1 MAAITAAMVKE
12 LREMTDAGMME
23 CKKALVEA
31 DGDMDKAVDVL
42 RTRGLAAAAKKVG
55 RATNEGTVMAI
66 VSDDATKGA
75 VVELN
80 CETDFVGM
88 NEKFKG
94 YAEKIARAAM
104 AANVEDVE
112 ALKAVDAEGETV
124 EDVLTDAIHT
134 LGENMNLA
142 RAAVVEAGG
151 VASYIHGGGK
161 IGVLVTFDV
170 EGIDP
175 ASDEFQ
181 HCGRDVAMQVAAAS
195 PVSATRESVPAE
207 VVAHEMEI
215 YKAQAAES
223 GKPENIQEK
232 IATGRLEKFYKES
245 CLTEQAFVKNPDQ
258 SVTDYVNEVAKKLG
272 GTITLKGFV
281 RYGMHHQGDRL
292 QALHARRIDDTLFPG
307 VSMGFRPTLQP
318 NALLVKARS
327 ARAFAFYNGWTGML
341 ILHGSASGAAFP
353 CIVIEGVLS
362 WKRKSSF
369 RATGCSRG
377 KSAYPER
384 RTRR

>member
-195 PVSATRESVPAE
+195 PISATRESVPAE

-258 SVTDYVNEVAKKLG
+258 NVTDYVNEVAKKLG
-272 GTITLKGFV
+272 GTIKVTGFK
-281 RYGMHHQGDRL
+281 R
-292 QALHARRIDDTLFPG
+292 F
-307 VSMGFRPTLQP
+307 
-318 NALLVKARS
+318 
-327 ARAFAFYNGWTGML
+327 ML
-341 ILHGSASGAAFP
+341 G
-353 CIVIEGVLS
+353 E
-362 WKRKSSF
+362 
-369 RATGCSRG
+369 
-377 KSAYPER
+377 
-384 RTRR
+384 

>member
-258 SVTDYVNEVAKKLG
+258 NVTDYVNAVAKKLG
-272 GTITLKGFV
+272 GTIKVTGFK
-281 RYGMHHQGDRL
+281 R
-292 QALHARRIDDTLFPG
+292 F
-307 VSMGFRPTLQP
+307 
-318 NALLVKARS
+318 
-327 ARAFAFYNGWTGML
+327 ML
-341 ILHGSASGAAFP
+341 G
-353 CIVIEGVLS
+353 E
-362 WKRKSSF
+362 
-369 RATGCSRG
+369 
-377 KSAYPER
+377 
-384 RTRR
+384 

>member
-112 ALKAVDAEGETV
+112 ALKAADAEGETV

-195 PVSATRESVPAE
+195 PVSATRESVPVE

-272 GTITLKGFV
+272 GTIKVTGFK
-281 RYGMHHQGDRL
+281 R
-292 QALHARRIDDTLFPG
+292 F
-307 VSMGFRPTLQP
+307 
-318 NALLVKARS
+318 
-327 ARAFAFYNGWTGML
+327 ML
-341 ILHGSASGAAFP
+341 G
-353 CIVIEGVLS
+353 E
-362 WKRKSSF
+362 
-369 RATGCSRG
+369 
-377 KSAYPER
+377 
-384 RTRR
+384 

>member
-207 VVAHEMEI
+207 VVEHEMGI

-232 IATGRLEKFYKES
+232 IASGRLEKFYKES

-272 GTITLKGFV
+272 GTIKVTGFK
-281 RYGMHHQGDRL
+281 R
-292 QALHARRIDDTLFPG
+292 F
-307 VSMGFRPTLQP
+307 
-318 NALLVKARS
+318 
-327 ARAFAFYNGWTGML
+327 ML
-341 ILHGSASGAAFP
+341 G
-353 CIVIEGVLS
+353 E
-362 WKRKSSF
+362 
-369 RATGCSRG
+369 
-377 KSAYPER
+377 
-384 RTRR
+384 

>member
-1 MAAITAAMVKE
+1 MANIAAKDVME
-12 LREMTDAGMME
+12 LRKKTGIGMME

-104 AANVEDVE
+104 AANVEDIE

-272 GTITLKGFV
+272 GTIKVTGFK
-281 RYGMHHQGDRL
+281 R
-292 QALHARRIDDTLFPG
+292 F
-307 VSMGFRPTLQP
+307 
-318 NALLVKARS
+318 
-327 ARAFAFYNGWTGML
+327 ML
-341 ILHGSASGAAFP
+341 G
-353 CIVIEGVLS
+353 E
-362 WKRKSSF
+362 
-369 RATGCSRG
+369 
-377 KSAYPER
+377 
-384 RTRR
+384 

>member
-104 AANVEDVE
+104 AANVEDIE

-223 GKPENIQEK
+223 GKPEAIQEK
-232 IATGRLEKFYKES
+232 MAVGRLEKFYKQS
-245 CLTEQAFVKNPDQ
+245 VLTEQEFIKD
-258 SVTDYVNEVAKKLG
+258 SSLTIKKYAEQVSKELG
-272 GTITLKGFV
+272 DTITVVAF
-281 RYGMHHQGDRL
+281 DRL
-292 QALHARRIDDTLFPG
+292 
-307 VSMGFRPTLQP
+307 V
-318 NALLVKARS
+318 
-327 ARAFAFYNGWTGML
+327 
-341 ILHGSASGAAFP
+341 
-353 CIVIEGVLS
+353 
-362 WKRKSSF
+362 
-369 RATGCSRG
+369 RG
-377 KSAYPER
+377 E
-384 RTRR
+384 

>member
-66 VSDDATKGA
+66 VSGDATKGA

-104 AANVEDVE
+104 AANVEDIE

-272 GTITLKGFV
+272 GTIKVTGFK
-281 RYGMHHQGDRL
+281 R
-292 QALHARRIDDTLFPG
+292 F
-307 VSMGFRPTLQP
+307 
-318 NALLVKARS
+318 
-327 ARAFAFYNGWTGML
+327 ML
-341 ILHGSASGAAFP
+341 G
-353 CIVIEGVLS
+353 E
-362 WKRKSSF
+362 
-369 RATGCSRG
+369 
-377 KSAYPER
+377 
-384 RTRR
+384 

>member
-258 SVTDYVNEVAKKLG
+258 SVADYVNEVAKKLG
-272 GTITLKGFV
+272 GTIKVTGFK
-281 RYGMHHQGDRL
+281 R
-292 QALHARRIDDTLFPG
+292 F
-307 VSMGFRPTLQP
+307 
-318 NALLVKARS
+318 
-327 ARAFAFYNGWTGML
+327 ML
-341 ILHGSASGAAFP
+341 G
-353 CIVIEGVLS
+353 E
-362 WKRKSSF
+362 
-369 RATGCSRG
+369 
-377 KSAYPER
+377 
-384 RTRR
+384 

>member
-124 EDVLTDAIHT
+124 EGVLTDAIHT

-142 RAAVVEAGG
+142 RTAVVEAGG

-258 SVTDYVNEVAKKLG
+258 NVTDYVNEVAKKLG
-272 GTITLKGFV
+272 GTIKVTGFK
-281 RYGMHHQGDRL
+281 R
-292 QALHARRIDDTLFPG
+292 F
-307 VSMGFRPTLQP
+307 
-318 NALLVKARS
+318 
-327 ARAFAFYNGWTGML
+327 ML
-341 ILHGSASGAAFP
+341 G
-353 CIVIEGVLS
+353 E
-362 WKRKSSF
+362 
-369 RATGCSRG
+369 
-377 KSAYPER
+377 
-384 RTRR
+384 

>member
-31 DGDMDKAVDVL
+31 DGDMEKAVDVL

-104 AANVEDVE
+104 AANVEDIE

-272 GTITLKGFV
+272 GTIKVTGFK
-281 RYGMHHQGDRL
+281 R
-292 QALHARRIDDTLFPG
+292 F
-307 VSMGFRPTLQP
+307 
-318 NALLVKARS
+318 
-327 ARAFAFYNGWTGML
+327 ML
-341 ILHGSASGAAFP
+341 G
-353 CIVIEGVLS
+353 E
-362 WKRKSSF
+362 
-369 RATGCSRG
+369 
-377 KSAYPER
+377 
-384 RTRR
+384 